1 MPDLKD
7 EIVNKSF
14 FQFLN
19 RGYKACSLK
28 DLEKATGLTKG
39 AFYYYF
45 RNKEEILKAGI
56 EKYLSVV
63 SEISEEEFLEVGSLK
78 AYIDIVVARKERR
91 AEQLQQMFDFFIIDI
106 AFFQLVLE
114 VAPLFPEYR
123 KWIDE
128 LSKDRLSRWEY
139 MILKAKQQG
148 EIKGSLDT
156 SVLARNLMS
165 VSTSMLNIGFKA
177 VRLSDIERA
186 AKITRGTFYYHFTN
200 KEEVLKEGLY
210 SYYALLNSKRTEEF
224 GHISTL
230 REYVDLTIQKLTG
243 IHNYSARTFSSEIP
257 EILCLSLIVEVI
269 ALFPE
274 FKKVVLASKMLRLS
288 KLEQL
293 ILNAKRAGE
302 LRNDVD
308 TSILAKN
315 LLNISVGVINYL
327 IMHQDIS
334 YALSA
339 VRSQYEQL
347 YSLAVGE

>member
-63 SEISEEEFLEVGSLK
+63 SEISEEEFLKVGSLK

-123 KWIDE
+123 
-128 LSKDRLSRWEY
+128 LSRWEY

-165 VSTSMLNIGFKA
+165 VSTSMLNIELGTDNLHFMF
-177 VRLSDIERA
+177 SDMRMQFEQ
-186 AKITRGTFYYHFTN
+186 YY
-200 KEEVLKEGLY
+200 
-210 SYYALLNSKRTEEF
+210 LL
-224 GHISTL
+224 I
-230 REYVDLTIQKLTG
+230 
-243 IHNYSARTFSSEIP
+243 
-257 EILCLSLIVEVI
+257 
-269 ALFPE
+269 
-274 FKKVVLASKMLRLS
+274 KK
-288 KLEQL
+288 
-293 ILNAKRAGE
+293 
-302 LRNDVD
+302 
-308 TSILAKN
+308 
-315 LLNISVGVINYL
+315 
-327 IMHQDIS
+327 
-334 YALSA
+334 
-339 VRSQYEQL
+339 
-347 YSLAVGE
+347 